1 MRHPILLALAA
12 ATITACGRDTKT
24 AAVPTNDS
32 ALARDLTLAGRLDT
46 VAPQLQDVPE
56 PKESPAPSEPVRR
69 VERPAA
75 KAPVPRRA
83 PPRQVAKAPEPEPV
97 AQAPAATPAA
107 TVPAPAPA
115 PAQRT
120 GTIASGTSFDLAA
133 DSRVCTGTAR
143 PGDKLVARLASA
155 VTGTNGA
162 VFPAGSQAVIEVA
175 QVSTEGENSGIA
187 FRVKSIIVGS
197 ETYPASGDVVPTGG
211 VERQRVEGGTSDKK
225 KVIGGAVAGAI
236 LGQILGHST
245 KGTVIGAAAG
255 AAAGTVAAKAGA
267 KYEACLPAGAPLRAT
282 LSQNVDIVLQ

>member
-1 MRHPILLALAA
+1 MRHSLLLALAA

-56 PKESPAPSEPVRR
+56 PKATPAPSEPVRR
-69 VERPAA
+69 AERPAT
-75 KAPVPRRA
+75 KAPVPRRE
-83 PPRQVAKAPEPEPV
+83 PPRQVARTPEPEPV
-97 AQAPAATPAA
+97 AQAPAPTPAA
-107 TVPAPAPA
+107 TVPASAPA
-115 PAQRT
+115 RRT
-120 GTIASGTSFDLAA
+120 GTIASGTSFDLVA

-175 QVSTEGENSGIA
+175 QVSTEDENPRIA

-197 ETYPASGDVVPTGG
+197 ETYPASGDVVPTGA
-211 VERQRVEGGTSDKK
+211 VERQRVEGGVSDKK

-282 LSQNVDIVLQ
+282 LSQNVDVVLQ